1 MRVTRQITGLT
12 GTKVTYGI
20 DKTKLV
26 QNIIGS
32 VINQINNGSTPI
44 TNVQAKFKI
53 ADAGTGT
60 KTITADKTGTETIK
74 FEGDGTYI
82 TSAMTANDVKYSL
95 DTAALNN
102 AIGGAANWTVKDNES
117 PTPGSK
123 QINAATPLVVK
134 GENGV
139 TTKVDTGGLT
149 IGLNGANLSSTI
161 NNSST
166 VINNVEAKFK
176 IADTGTGTKTITADK
191 TGTEIITFAGDGNI
205 IESEVDTSGV
215 KYKVNTANLNTAIDN
230 QIANNPTVTGHTTDI
245 NALKGGFTVSN
256 AAGTKQTITLGGA
269 TKKNIQFVGEA
280 NKILVE
286 VASAADGATV
296 TVKTDPNLGTHLNIA
311 NNGAITS
318 LNTTVNGHTTD
329 ITALKAGFNVKS
341 GSSVGPIVAGDTL
354 EFAGVNYVQTAYD
367 AAAKKLT
374 VGLDTTALNSQIN
387 NQVNSNTTVVQHGT
401 DITALKAGFDL
412 KAGSTTNNVQL
423 GGTPVPTVEFATTDD
438 TMTVGLTGTKV
449 TYGIDTAKLAQNI
462 TGSVIT
468 NINNATTTPITNISA
483 KFGVTAET
491 GTKKTVTLAKDTE
504 PTVKFEGDGT
514 YIKSAMTTDGVKYSL
529 DTAALTGAIGGTAN
543 WTIKDAEA
551 VPGSKLINSATPLVV
566 TGAGG
571 VTTKVDAGGLTIG
584 LDGSTLSNTINNS
597 FTVINNV
604 EAKFKIADAG
614 TGTKTITA
622 DKTGTEIIT
631 FAGDG
636 NIIESEVGTSGVK
649 YKVNAANLNTAINN
663 QIANNTT
670 VQNLAGGFT
679 VSNEA
684 GTKQDITLG
693 GATKK
698 NIKFAGEANMI
709 DVTVT
714 ADGSDGA
721 KVTVSA
727 NPNLGQ
733 NIDISNNSAITTI
746 TGTLSGGLNFAGND
760 GAVNRT
766 LGQTLN
772 LKGGLAS
779 VTSGA
784 SGKNLG
790 VKKNAAGDGFDLVM
804 SEPPEFASVTVKSG
818 TNEIKLNG
826 ATGTIAGLSNTTLD
840 TGWGTGIRAGQAATE
855 GQLKAATLAAGQ
867 NATYTIGADPHG
879 SAPGILLD

>member
-1 MRVTRQITGLT
+1 T
-12 GTKVTYGI
+12 
-20 DKTKLV
+20 V
-26 QNIIGS
+26 QNL
-32 VINQINNGSTPI
+32 
-44 TNVQAKFKI
+44 A
-53 ADAGTGT
+53 
-60 KTITADKTGTETIK
+60 
-74 FEGDGTYI
+74 
-82 TSAMTANDVKYSL
+82 
-95 DTAALNN
+95 
-102 AIGGAANWTVKDNES
+102 
-117 PTPGSK
+117 
-123 QINAATPLVVK
+123 
-134 GENGV
+134 
-139 TTKVDTGGLT
+139 
-149 IGLNGANLSSTI
+149 
-161 NNSST
+161 
-166 VINNVEAKFK
+166 
-176 IADTGTGTKTITADK
+176 
-191 TGTEIITFAGDGNI
+191 
-205 IESEVDTSGV
+205 
-215 KYKVNTANLNTAIDN
+215 
-230 QIANNPTVTGHTTDI
+230 
-245 NALKGGFTVSN
+245 GGFTVSN
-256 AAGTKQTITLGGA
+256 EAGTKQDITLGGA
-269 TKKNIQFVGEA
+269 SKKNIQFKGEA

-286 VASAADGATV
+286 VANASDGATV
-296 TVKTDPNLGTHLNIA
+296 TVKTDPNLGTNLNIA
-311 NNGAITS
+311 NNSAI
-318 LNTTVNGHTTD
+318 N
-329 ITALKAGFNVKS
+329 ALK
-341 GSSVGPIVAGDTL
+341 D
-354 EFAGVNYVQTAYD
+354 
-367 AAAKKLT
+367 
-374 VGLDTTALNSQIN
+374 
-387 NQVNSNTTVVQHGT
+387 
-401 DITALKAGFDL
+401 GFDL
-412 KAGSTTNNVQL
+412 KAGSTTSNVAL
-423 GGTPVPTVEFATTDD
+423 GGAKPTIEFATTDD

-597 FTVINNV
+597 STVINNV
-604 EAKFKIADAG
+604 EAKFKIADTG

-636 NIIESEVGTSGVK
+636 NIIESEVGTAGVK
-649 YKVNAANLNTAINN
+649 YKVNTANLNTAINN
-663 QIANNTT
+663 QIASNTT

-693 GATKK
+693 GASKK
-698 NIKFAGEANMI
+698 NIKFAGEANKI

-721 KVTVSA
+721 KVTVKA

-746 TGTLSGGLNFAGND
+746 TGALSGGLNFAGND

-779 VTSGA
+779 VSA
-784 SGKNLG
+784 SVSGKNLG

-804 SEPPEFASVTVKSG
+804 SEKPEFAEVTVGSTHKVILSDG
-818 TNEIKLNG
+818 KVSVGGKDYIT
-826 ATGTIAGLSNTTLD
+826 TAGLN
-840 TGWGTGIRAGQAATE
+840 AGGQKITNVANATANGDAVNY

-867 NATYTIGADPHG
+867 NATYTIGADPAG
-879 SAPGILLD
+879 TAPGILLDSAHKRLDIIPT